1 MPTQIGDNMKYEVVI
16 TSKNSKTNENN
27 GAPIGIYYKNSKTII
42 AHLYEGSHTYENL
55 KNNDYFVINITAPYD
70 IAKFVLCDGN
80 KEDYGHIKGAPYL
93 LNSHK
98 IQLVKIE
105 NRKIIKLNDEFG
117 SSQLMIINGNIELE
131 KELNPPKIYPIISK
145 GNYRIEAKLLY
156 PNQRFVNFLTEIEPY
171 NRANG
176 LIVEMA
182 VLYSRLNIVDN
193 ETKLKL
199 KNEMNYYFKT
209 IKKVGSKKYIE
220 LAEKML
226 KE

>member
-1 MPTQIGDNMKYEVVI
+1 MKYEVVI

-27 GAPIGIYYKNSKTII
+27 GAPIGVYYKNDKTVV

-55 KNNDYFVINITAPYD
+55 KNNDYFVINITAPYE
-70 IAKFVLCDGN
+70 IAKFVLDDGI

-105 NRKIIKLNDEFG
+105 NYKITKLNDKYG
-117 SSQLMIINGNIELE
+117 DSHLMIINGNIELE
-131 KELNPPKIYPIISK
+131 KELNPPKI
-145 GNYRIEAKLLY
+145 G
-156 PNQRFVNFLTEIEPY
+156 PY

-209 IKKVGSKKYIE
+209 IKKVGSEKHIE